1 MQIIIKN
8 KKAFFRAT
16 SHEIRTP
23 ANTVFLGCQM
33 LHKEL
38 SDIGC
43 SNKEVFD
50 ILEDIR
56 AASEVTIQLVSDL
69 LSQDKIEE
77 GTMQL
82 DKAPV
87 GIWAVVK
94 ESVRLFTSQ
103 VRDMN
108 MQIT

>member
-1 MQIIIKN
+1 
-8 KKAFFRAT
+8 
-16 SHEIRTP
+16 
-23 ANTVFLGCQM
+23 M

-43 SNKEVFD
+43 TNKEVFD
-50 ILEDIR
+50 ILEDMR

-69 LSQDKIEE
+69 LTQDKIEE

-87 GIWAVVK
+87 GIWSVVR
-94 ESVRLFTSQ
+94 ESVRMFTSQ
-103 VRDMN
+103 VRDMY
-108 MQIT
+108 MQMKRIIEYDVIPPPTLAW